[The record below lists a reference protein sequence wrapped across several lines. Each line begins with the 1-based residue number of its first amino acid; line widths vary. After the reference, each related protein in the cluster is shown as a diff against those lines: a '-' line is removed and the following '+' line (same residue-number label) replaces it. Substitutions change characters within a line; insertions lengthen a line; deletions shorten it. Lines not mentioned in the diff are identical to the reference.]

1 MKLTYDD
8 DSCEIKFNGITI
20 GTWNDEAHCDYPE
33 DLTWSR
39 TIGGLVD
46 QAFMAGVSHGKSE
59 LESKLSKAREA
70 LEFYAHQNSWTD
82 FLSNYTT
89 INQIQDDDLYEDKDE
104 HGQFLVGGRR
114 AREAL
119 KEIGE

>member
-20 GTWNDEAHCDYPE
+20 GTWNDEAHYDYPE

-46 QAFMAGVSHGKSE
+46 QVFMAGVSHGKSE

-70 LEFYAHQNSWTD
+70 LEFYAERSVWGNGCAAIDPCDTY
-82 FLSNYTT
+82 N
-89 INQIQDDDLYEDKDE
+89 DE
-104 HGQFLVGGRR
+104 LNVLRGGSR

-119 KEIGE
+119 KGE

>member
-20 GTWNDEAHCDYPE
+20 GTWNDEAHYDYPE

-46 QAFMAGVSHGKSE
+46 QVFMAGVSHGKSE
-59 LESKLSKAREA
+59 LESKLAKAREA
-70 LEFYAHQNSWTD
+70 LEDIVHCIYSNEAT
-82 FLSNYTT
+82 LSYC
-89 INQIQDDDLYEDKDE
+89 EKK
-104 HGQFLVGGRR
+104 

-119 KEIGE
+119 KEME

>member
-20 GTWNDEAHCDYPE
+20 GTWNDEAHYDYPE

-46 QAFMAGVSHGKSE
+46 QVFMAGVSHGKSE
-59 LESKLSKAREA
+59 LESKLAKAREA
-70 LEFYAHQNSWTD
+70 LESVLESEVLKQAPF
-82 FLSNYTT
+82 
-89 INQIQDDDLYEDKDE
+89 
-104 HGQFLVGGRR
+104 VGYSEAVAN

-119 KEIGE
+119 KEIE